1 MLNSFLA
8 EEIAREH
15 HRALSAN
22 AVRVAQVSRELSAPR
37 KGVRAALGLRLVRV
51 GLRLAGG
58 SAAAP
63 FSDTAQA

>member
-22 AVRVAQVSRELSAPR
+22 AVRAAQVSRDVGLRR
-37 KGVRAALGLRLVRV
+37 KGVRAAVGLRLVRV